1 MVTDPIADLLARI
14 RNAQLVNHKALMLPS
29 SKMKARLAEILKEEG
44 YIEDC
49 EVEKDDKQGKLIM
62 TLKYTRDGKP
72 VIEGMR
78 RVSRPG
84 MRVYKGA
91 NDMQAVRGGM
101 GMAVVSTSRGMMTD
115 TTARQKNVGGEVLC
129 YVW

>member
-1 MVTDPIADLLARI
+1 MKVRI
-14 RNAQLVNHKALMLPS
+14 
-29 SKMKARLAEILKEEG
+29 AEIFKDEG

-49 EVEKDDKQGKLIM
+49 KVEKDDKQGKLLV
-62 TLKYTRDGKP
+62 TLKYASDGNP

-84 MRVYKGA
+84 LRVYKGA
-91 NDMQAVRGGM
+91 TELPSVRGGM
-101 GMAVVSTSRGMMTD
+101 GMAVMSTSRGVMSD
-115 TTARQKNVGGEVLC
+115 NQARKQNVGGEVLC